1 MLHRLLRSMG
11 IFAVSTCSLF
21 AQSEPKVWTSEE
33 VKQILKQRVDVDKQC
48 VGIAV
53 GIIDSKGN
61 QFIGYGSLRAGDVA
75 TKLDVNTVFEIGSV
89 TKVFTT
95 LLLADMVGRG
105 EVALS
110 DPASKYLPKTVTMPT
125 RDGREITLLDLAT
138 HTSAL
143 PSMPDNFAPADGHNP
158 YADYTVEQMYAALS
172 NCKLTRAIGKKY
184 EYSNLGM
191 GLLGHILALR
201 AGVDFENLVA
211 DRIAKPLGMKDTSI
225 ALSADMQKRLAF
237 GHDETREEVKN
248 WDLPTLAGAGALRST
263 VGDMVKFVEANMG
276 KTKSLSE
283 KGSDPLR
290 RGQELNE
297 NASPPKG
304 QTPFRTGSPLE
315 DAIALQA
322 ETRSS
327 AGAPNLSIAL
337 GWHKLKSTSGEI
349 TWHNGQTG
357 GYHSFIGF
365 DKKRGVGVV
374 VLANTAADIDD
385 IGLHV
390 LDRTIPLRKFEA
402 KKERTAIK
410 VDPKILD
417 DYVGEYELVPTFVI
431 TITKE
436 DDHLMLQAT
445 AQPKF
450 EIFAEADEKFFLK
463 VVDAQITF
471 VKDGKGKVT
480 ELILHQGGANQPA
493 KKRAR

>member
-1 MLHRLLRSMG
+1 MVQQLLRTIAMVA
-11 IFAVSTCSLF
+11 ISTSSLF
-21 AQSEPKVWTSEE
+21 AQSEPKAWTVDE
-33 VKQILKQRVDVDKQC
+33 VQQILKQRVDVDKQC
-48 VGIAV
+48 IGIAV

-61 QFIGYGSLRAGDVA
+61 QFIGYGSLRKNAAPVKPNAD
-75 TKLDVNTVFEIGSV
+75 TVFEIGSA

-110 DPASKYLPKTVTMPT
+110 DPASKFLPKTVSMPKFE
-125 RDGREITLLDLAT
+125 GREITLLDLAT

-143 PSMPDNFAPADGHNP
+143 PSLPDNFAPADGLNP
-158 YADYTVEQMYAALS
+158 YADYTVEQLYAALS
-172 NCKLTRAIGKKY
+172 NCKLTRANGKQY

-201 AGVDFENLVA
+201 AGVDYENLVV
-211 DRIAKPLGMKDTSI
+211 DRITKPLGMKDTSI
-225 ALSADMQKRLAF
+225 SLSGEMKKRLAF
-237 GHDETREEVKN
+237 GHSNTLEEVKN

-263 VGDMVKFVEANMG
+263 VRDMVRFVEANLG
-276 KTKSLSE
+276 KTASTLS
-283 KGSDPLR
+283 
-290 RGQELNE
+290 
-297 NASPPKG
+297 
-304 QTPFRTGSPLE
+304 
-315 DAIALQA
+315 DAMALQA
-322 ETRSS
+322 ETRFP
-327 AGAPNLSIAL
+327 AGAANLSIAL
-337 GWHKLKSTSGEI
+337 GWHKLRSKAGEI

-357 GYHSFIGF
+357 GYHSFVGF

-390 LDRTIPLRKFEA
+390 LDRGLPLRTIVA
-402 KKERTAIK
+402 KKERTAIE
-410 VDPKILD
+410 VDPKILET
-417 DYVGEYELVPTFVI
+417 YVGEYELVPTFVI

-436 DDHLMLQAT
+436 GNQLMLQAT
-445 AQPKF
+445 GQPKF
-450 EIFAEADEKFFLK
+450 EIFAEAETKFFLK

-471 VKDGKGKVT
+471 LKDAKGKVN